1 MNCDQIM
8 TGEIAEKYL
17 LGALSEADQEA
28 FEQHYFVCPRC
39 FEELQTYRAL
49 QLELKRAVPA
59 IRAEP
64 AATRIGWK
72 WAWVA
77 AAAAVVLAVGVG
89 VWFRQPATVPPS
101 PPGHVVQAPK
111 VQTPTEPPLPTLQE
125 LAQVQPPPYVPASLR
140 GPEDEARRQFRQ
152 AMRHYMK
159 GEFQAAIHGLRSAYE
174 LNPQLPDVTFFLGV
188 CYLLTEQ
195 KDSAIDLLRQTIG
208 LGESPYLE
216 EAHFYLSKAYL
227 RKGDVPA
234 ATKELKA
241 TIQLQGS
248 MQSEARNLLHAL
260 EKLKA
265 LSP

>member
-1 MNCDQIM
+1 MNCEQIM
-8 TGEIAEKYL
+8 RSEVAEKYL
-17 LGALSEADQEA
+17 LGQLSEAEQKA
-28 FEQHYFVCPRC
+28 FEQHYFECQRC
-39 FEELQTYRAL
+39 FDDLQTYRAL
-49 QLELKRAVPA
+49 QLELKHAAPA

-72 WAWVA
+72 WASA
-77 AAAAVVLAVGVG
+77 AAAAVVTLAVGIG
-89 VWFRQPATVPPS
+89 VWFRQPATVPSS
-101 PPGHVVQAPK
+101 PPAPVVQAPK

-174 LNPQLPDVTFFLGV
+174 LDDQLPDVSFFLGV

-195 KDSAIDLLRQTIG
+195 TDSAIDLLRRTIG

-227 RKGDVPA
+227 RKGDVLA
-234 ATKELKA
+234 ATNELKA
-241 TIQLQGS
+241 TIRLQGS
-248 MQSEARNLLHAL
+248 MQSDARDLLHTL
-260 EKLKA
+260 EKLKTR
-265 LSP
+265 SP